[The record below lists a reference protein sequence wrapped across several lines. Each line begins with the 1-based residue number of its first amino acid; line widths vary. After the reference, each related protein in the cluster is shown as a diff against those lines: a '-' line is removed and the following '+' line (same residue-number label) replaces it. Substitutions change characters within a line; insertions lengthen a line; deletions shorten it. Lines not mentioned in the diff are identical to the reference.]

1 MHTDRREVIGWSSRL
16 SAAGDGQRYASCGD
30 CHAHRDRSTRFRH
43 HWVQAW
49 NSHDLD
55 TILSHYAAD
64 VILVSPVAAKLLDD
78 PSGKVVGMEVL
89 RAYFTRGIESY
100 SELLIGAF

>member
-1 MHTDRREVIGWSSRL
+1 MLTEIEAHDFAHHRL
-16 SAAGDGQRYASCGD
+16 
-30 CHAHRDRSTRFRH
+30 
-43 HWVQAW
+43 QAW

-64 VILVSPVAAKLLDD
+64 VILVSLVAAKLLDN

-89 RAYFTRGIESY
+89 RAYFTRVLESY

>member
-1 MHTDRREVIGWSSRL
+1 MLTEIE
-16 SAAGDGQRYASCGD
+16 
-30 CHAHRDRSTRFRH
+30 AHDFAH

-64 VILVSPVAAKLLDD
+64 VILVSPVAAKLLDN
-78 PSGKVVGMEVL
+78 PSGKVIGMEVL
-89 RAYFTRGIESY
+89 RAYFTRGLESY